1 MNDLVVSINKNT
13 LKVTAIINNNLI
25 SLSTG
30 LPSDVVHDS
39 KITDAGKLSEA
50 IDSLLAEDIKFS
62 RKKLTLT
69 FVVEPQDIHLS
80 FVTVNKNGTDFEEQI
95 VTDLKNK
102 LGDTVL
108 ENMYFSYEKI
118 APFVY
123 QVIAIEKQQLE
134 TYFLISNTLKI
145 SLKSV
150 LPWVLLIPKYVNT
163 NDSSIFIS
171 KSEDDQVVA
180 LSDLGGIYFT
190 GVYQNEKS
198 TEELQKLVQ
207 DLSVYKRSKP
217 IDIIYTLNYESFSLA
232 NGYNV
237 RHVDV
242 PNLGEV
248 QPGFEINILTNYMLD
263 FSQDMLSS
271 HFNLLN
277 LIPLPVVEKKNVSL
291 VQIGSGLGAVV
302 LVGLLFGG
310 FMYLR
315 NSGNPPSETA
325 GEATSVLSS
334 VDEPEQTTA
343 SSENEKSSE
352 EPAPELKKEEL
363 KVRVENGSGINGIAA
378 RTQTLLEK
386 LGYVVP
392 EIDTAAQ
399 NEDTTVL
406 RFKPDKVQ
414 YKDLLLED
422 MKESYPDIKVAENL
436 EETAEYDLLI
446 IVGTNVAL
454 E

>member
-263 FSQDMLSS
+263 FS
-271 HFNLLN
+271 
-277 LIPLPVVEKKNVSL
+277 
-291 VQIGSGLGAVV
+291 
-302 LVGLLFGG
+302 
-310 FMYLR
+310 
-315 NSGNPPSETA
+315 
-325 GEATSVLSS
+325 
-334 VDEPEQTTA
+334 
-343 SSENEKSSE
+343 
-352 EPAPELKKEEL
+352 
-363 KVRVENGSGINGIAA
+363 
-378 RTQTLLEK
+378 
-386 LGYVVP
+386 
-392 EIDTAAQ
+392 
-399 NEDTTVL
+399 
-406 RFKPDKVQ
+406 
-414 YKDLLLED
+414 
-422 MKESYPDIKVAENL
+422 
-436 EETAEYDLLI
+436 
-446 IVGTNVAL
+446 
-454 E
+454 